1 MSGKRFT
8 GKQLKAI
15 ELLARPDNELSLQEM
30 AVELGINQSTLW
42 RWRRNED
49 FQKAVTELA
58 YSCLKDELPRLFKS
72 LADKAI
78 IDGNVKAM
86 ELMLKYAGDYVEK
99 IETKVSGDLD
109 LGGITDEELDRQ
121 IKEQERL
128 LGLTEGEE

>member
-1 MSGKRFT
+1 MSGKPFT
-8 GKQLKAI
+8 YKQLKAI
-15 ELLARPDNELSLQEM
+15 EMLARPDNELTLQEM

-58 YSCLKDELPRLFKS
+58 YSCLKDELPNLFKS

-78 IDGNVKAM
+78 SGNVKAM
-86 ELMLKYAGDYVEK
+86 ELMLKYAGNYVEK

-109 LGGITDEELDRQ
+109 LGGMSDAELDRQ

-128 LGLTEGEE
+128 LKLAEGKE

>member
-8 GKQLKAI
+8 YKQLKAI
-15 ELLARPDNELSLQEM
+15 ELLARPDNELSLQEI
-30 AVELGINQSTLW
+30 ADELGINQSTLW

-58 YSCLKDELPRLFKS
+58 YSYLKDELPKLFKS
-72 LADKAI
+72 LASKA

-86 ELMLKYAGDYVEK
+86 ELMLKYAGNYVEK

-109 LGGITDEELDRQ
+109 LGGMSDAELDRQ

-128 LGLTEGEE
+128 LKLAEGEE

>member
-1 MSGKRFT
+1 MSGRRFT
-8 GKQLKAI
+8 YKQLKAI
-15 ELLARPDNELSLQEM
+15 ELLARPDNELTLQQI
-30 AVELGINQSTLW
+30 ADELGINNSTLW

-58 YSCLKDELPRLFKS
+58 YSYLKDELPNLFKS
-72 LADKAI
+72 LASKA

-86 ELMLKYAGDYVEK
+86 ELMLKYAGNYVEK

-109 LGGITDEELDRQ
+109 LGGMSDAELDRQ

-128 LGLTEGEE
+128 LKLAEGKE

>member
-1 MSGKRFT
+1 MSAKRFT

-15 ELLARPDNELSLQEM
+15 EMLARPDNELSLQEM
-30 AVELGINQSTLW
+30 ADQLGINQSTLW
-42 RWRRNED
+42 RWRRKED

-58 YSCLKDELPRLFKS
+58 YSCLKDELPNLFKS

-78 IDGNVKAM
+78 GGNVKAM
-86 ELMLKYAGDYVEK
+86 ELMLKYAGNYVEK

-109 LGGITDEELDRQ
+109 LGGMSDAELDRQ

-128 LGLTEGEE
+128 LKLAEGKE

>member
-1 MSGKRFT
+1 MSAKRFT

-15 ELLARPDNELSLQEM
+15 EMLARPDNELSLQEI
-30 AVELGINQSTLW
+30 ADQLGINQSTLW
-42 RWRRNED
+42 RWRRKED

-78 IDGNVKAM
+78 GGNVKAM
-86 ELMLKYAGDYVEK
+86 ELMLKYAGNYVEK
-99 IETKVSGDLD
+99 IETRVSGDLD
-109 LGGITDEELDRQ
+109 LGGMSDAELDRQ

-128 LGLTEGEE
+128 LKLAEGKE

>member
-1 MSGKRFT
+1 MSGRMFT
-8 GKQLKAI
+8 AKQLKAI
-15 ELLARPDNELSLQEM
+15 EMLARPDNELTLQEI
-30 AVELGINQSTLW
+30 ADELGINQSTLW

-78 IDGNVKAM
+78 SGNVKAM
-86 ELMLKYAGDYVEK
+86 ELMLKYAGNYVEK
-99 IETKVSGDLD
+99 IETRVSGDLD
-109 LGGITDEELDRQ
+109 LGGMSDAELDRQ

-128 LGLTEGEE
+128 LKLTEGEE

>member
-1 MSGKRFT
+1 MSAKRFT
-8 GKQLKAI
+8 YKQLKAI
-15 ELLARPDNELSLQEM
+15 EMLARPDNELTLQEI

-78 IDGNVKAM
+78 SGNVKAM
-86 ELMLKYAGDYVEK
+86 ELMLKYAGNYVEK

-109 LGGITDEELDRQ
+109 LGGMSDAELDRQ

-128 LGLTEGEE
+128 LKLAEGKE

>member
-15 ELLARPDNELSLQEM
+15 EMLARPDNELTLQEI
-30 AVELGINQSTLW
+30 ADELGINQSTLW

-58 YSCLKDELPRLFKS
+58 YSCLKDELPNLFKS
-72 LADKAI
+72 LAGKAI
-78 IDGNVKAM
+78 GGNVKAM
-86 ELMLKYAGDYVEK
+86 ELMLKYAGNYVEK
-99 IETKVSGDLD
+99 IETRVSGDLD
-109 LGGITDEELDRQ
+109 LGGMSDAELDRQ

-128 LGLTEGEE
+128 LKLAEGKE

>member
-8 GKQLKAI
+8 AKQLKAI
-15 ELLARPDNELSLQEM
+15 EMLARPDNELTLQEM

-78 IDGNVKAM
+78 SGNVKAM

-99 IETKVSGDLD
+99 IETRVSGDLD
-109 LGGITDEELDRQ
+109 LGGMSDAELDRQ

-128 LGLTEGEE
+128 LKLAEGEE

>member
-8 GKQLKAI
+8 AKQLKAI
-15 ELLARPDNELSLQEM
+15 EMLARPDNELTLQEM

-49 FQKAVTELA
+49 FQKAVTDLA

-78 IDGNVKAM
+78 GGNVKAM
-86 ELMLKYAGDYVEK
+86 ELMLKYAGNYVEK
-99 IETKVSGDLD
+99 IETRVSGDLD
-109 LGGITDEELDRQ
+109 LGGMSDAELDRQ

-128 LGLTEGEE
+128 LKLAEGEE

>member
-1 MSGKRFT
+1 MSAKRFT
-8 GKQLKAI
+8 YKQLKAI
-15 ELLARPDNELSLQEM
+15 EMLARPDNELTLQQI
-30 AVELGINQSTLW
+30 ADELGINQSTLW

-58 YSCLKDELPRLFKS
+58 YSCLKDELPNLFKS

-78 IDGNVKAM
+78 GGNVKAM
-86 ELMLKYAGDYVEK
+86 ELMLKYAGNYVEK

-109 LGGITDEELDRQ
+109 LGGMSDAELDRQ

-128 LGLTEGEE
+128 LKLAEGKE

>member
-1 MSGKRFT
+1 MSAKRFT

-15 ELLARPDNELSLQEM
+15 EMLARPDNELTLQEI
-30 AVELGINQSTLW
+30 ADELGINQSTLW

-78 IDGNVKAM
+78 GGNVKAM

-109 LGGITDEELDRQ
+109 LGGMSDAELDRQ

-128 LGLTEGEE
+128 LKLTEGEE

>member
-1 MSGKRFT
+1 MSAKRFT

-15 ELLARPDNELSLQEM
+15 EMLARPDNELSLQEI
-30 AVELGINQSTLW
+30 ADELGINQSTLW
-42 RWRRNED
+42 RWRRKED

-78 IDGNVKAM
+78 GGNVKAM
-86 ELMLKYAGDYVEK
+86 ELMLKYAGNYVEK
-99 IETKVSGDLD
+99 IETRVSGDLD
-109 LGGITDEELDRQ
+109 LGGMSDAELDRQ

-128 LGLTEGEE
+128 LKLAEGKE

>member
-1 MSGKRFT
+1 MSAKRFT

-15 ELLARPDNELSLQEM
+15 EMLARPDNELSLQEI
-30 AVELGINQSTLW
+30 ADELGINQSTLW
-42 RWRRNED
+42 RWRRKED

-78 IDGNVKAM
+78 GGNVKAM
-86 ELMLKYAGDYVEK
+86 ELMLKYAGNYVEK

-109 LGGITDEELDRQ
+109 LGGMSDAELDRQ

-128 LGLTEGEE
+128 LKLAEGKE

>member
-1 MSGKRFT
+1 
-8 GKQLKAI
+8 
-15 ELLARPDNELSLQEM
+15 M

-58 YSCLKDELPRLFKS
+58 YSCLKDELPELFKS
-72 LADKAI
+72 LASKAI
-78 IDGNVKAM
+78 GGNVKAM
-86 ELMLKYAGDYVEK
+86 ELMLKYAGNYVEK

-109 LGGITDEELDRQ
+109 LGGMSDAELDRQ

-128 LGLTEGEE
+128 LKLAEGKE

>member
-1 MSGKRFT
+1 MSAKRFT

-15 ELLARPDNELSLQEM
+15 EMLARPDNELSLQEM
-30 AVELGINQSTLW
+30 ADELGINQSSLW
-42 RWRRNED
+42 RWRRKED

-58 YSCLKDELPRLFKS
+58 YSCLKDELPNLFKS

-78 IDGNVKAM
+78 GGNVKAM
-86 ELMLKYAGDYVEK
+86 ELMLKYAGNYVEK

-109 LGGITDEELDRQ
+109 LGGMSDAELDRQ

-128 LGLTEGEE
+128 LKLAEGKE

>member
-8 GKQLKAI
+8 AKQLKAI
-15 ELLARPDNELSLQEM
+15 EMLARPDNELTLQEM

-78 IDGNVKAM
+78 GGNVKAM
-86 ELMLKYAGDYVEK
+86 ELMLKYAGNYVEK
-99 IETKVSGDLD
+99 IETRVSGDLD
-109 LGGITDEELDRQ
+109 LGGMSDAELDRQ

-128 LGLTEGEE
+128 LKLAEGKE

>member
-1 MSGKRFT
+1 MSAKRFT

-15 ELLARPDNELSLQEM
+15 EMLARPDNELSLQEM
-30 AVELGINQSTLW
+30 ADELGINQSTLW
-42 RWRRNED
+42 RWRRKED

-58 YSCLKDELPRLFKS
+58 YSCLKDELPNLFKS

-78 IDGNVKAM
+78 GGNVKAM
-86 ELMLKYAGDYVEK
+86 ELMLKYAGNYVEK

-109 LGGITDEELDRQ
+109 LGGMSDAELDRQ

-128 LGLTEGEE
+128 LKLAEGKE

>member
-1 MSGKRFT
+1 MSAKRFT
-8 GKQLKAI
+8 YKQLKAI
-15 ELLARPDNELSLQEM
+15 EMLARPDNELTLQEI

-42 RWRRNED
+42 RWRRKED

-58 YSCLKDELPRLFKS
+58 YSCLKDELPNLFKS

-78 IDGNVKAM
+78 SGNVKAM
-86 ELMLKYAGDYVEK
+86 ELMLKYAGNYVEK

-109 LGGITDEELDRQ
+109 LGGMSDAELDRQ

-128 LGLTEGEE
+128 LKLAEGKE

>member
-78 IDGNVKAM
+78 DGNVKAM

-109 LGGITDEELDRQ
+109 LGGMSDAELDRQ

-128 LGLTEGEE
+128 LKLAEGKE

>member
-15 ELLARPDNELSLQEM
+15 EMLARPDNELSLQEM

-109 LGGITDEELDRQ
+109 LGGMSDAELDRQ

-128 LGLTEGEE
+128 LKLVEGEE

>member
-1 MSGKRFT
+1 MSTKRFT

-15 ELLARPDNELSLQEM
+15 EMLARPDNELSLQEM
-30 AVELGINQSTLW
+30 ADELGINQSTLW
-42 RWRRNED
+42 RWRRKED

-58 YSCLKDELPRLFKS
+58 YSCLKDELPNLFKS

-78 IDGNVKAM
+78 GGNVKAM
-86 ELMLKYAGDYVEK
+86 ELMLKYAGNYVEK

-109 LGGITDEELDRQ
+109 LGGMSDAELDRQ

-128 LGLTEGEE
+128 LKLAEGKE

>member
-8 GKQLKAI
+8 AKQLKAI
-15 ELLARPDNELSLQEM
+15 EMLARPDNELTLQEM

-42 RWRRNED
+42 RWRRKED

-78 IDGNVKAM
+78 GGNVKAM
-86 ELMLKYAGDYVEK
+86 ELMLKYAGNYVEK
-99 IETKVSGDLD
+99 IETRVSGDLD
-109 LGGITDEELDRQ
+109 LGGMSDAELDRQ

-128 LGLTEGEE
+128 LKLAEGEE

>member
-1 MSGKRFT
+1 MSTKRFT

-15 ELLARPDNELSLQEM
+15 EMLARPDNELTLQEM
-30 AVELGINQSTLW
+30 ADELGINQSTLW
-42 RWRRNED
+42 RWRRKED

-58 YSCLKDELPRLFKS
+58 YSCLKDELPNLFKS

-78 IDGNVKAM
+78 GGNVKAM
-86 ELMLKYAGDYVEK
+86 ELMLKYAGNYVEK

-109 LGGITDEELDRQ
+109 LGGMSDAELDRQ

-128 LGLTEGEE
+128 LKLAEGKE